1 MIFAL
6 SKSYKTYYF
15 SQEAEMPDYWE
26 KSYSNLLQ
34 EITNPS
40 IQISGTYRL
49 AHRDEKFGDF
59 LESLGMSR
67 SHLTYLDKMDENL
80 TIFEGTK
87 SNPNWTMV
95 LKTGELE

>member
-1 MIFAL
+1 
-6 SKSYKTYYF
+6 
-15 SQEAEMPDYWE
+15 MPDYWE

-67 SHLTYLDKMDENL
+67 AHLTYLDKMDENL
-80 TIFEGTK
+80 TIFAILCFWAITL
-87 SNPNWTMV
+87 SVIPLLILADQLMLSTF
-95 LKTGELE
+95 TTF